1 MTNVF
6 SKLKILFKSRKIF
19 KNWYI
24 YPKIYFKLTK
34 KEFAVFET
42 KLGQKISIRV
52 NSTDLMELTHVWLI
66 EEYKRENFSIESNDV
81 IIDIGAHI
89 GLFTIY
95 ASQFSKNG
103 EIYSF
108 EPMKDNF
115 ELLNKNIISNKVIF
129 SFIKDVKLSITKRFY
144 Y

>member
-1 MTNVF
+1 MVNIY
-6 SKLKILFKSRKIF
+6 SKIQIFLRSRKIF

-52 NSTDLMELTHVWLI
+52 NSTDLMALTHVWLI

-115 ELLNKNIISNKVIF
+115 ELLNKNIISNK
-129 SFIKDVKLSITKRFY
+129 
-144 Y
+144 